1 MWLLAV
7 TTIVEVAPVQ
17 FVCARAVTVDAAN
30 SAIIRNARTWRAI
43 RIASPADLGRLR
55 SEDERA
61 CFAFELVQPRR
72 GALFGAGCSSSSYE
86 IKPAFTSS
94 GKGTTDHIKTYNAA
108 SAVIVDQ
115 NQTA

>member
-1 MWLLAV
+1 MV
-7 TTIVEVAPVQ
+7 HIPRKPTRPVAPEV
-17 FVCARAVTVDAAN
+17 VRELASRLN
-30 SAIIRNARTWRAI
+30 S
-43 RIASPADLGRLR
+43 L
-55 SEDERA
+55 
-61 CFAFELVQPRR
+61 QPRR

-94 GKGTTDHIKTYNAA
+94 GKGTTDHINTYNAA